1 MSAFLVVFSLF
12 RSGHLNFLH
21 FQKIKTD
28 GQKMAKAAMALYG
41 IDLDQQACVGVE
53 TAAVSASPAAA
64 AAPGQFWRRAT
75 ALLRSLRL
83 GASANRASGDDS
95 EQRGHI
101 CECPVSQAIELPHVV
116 TEGAARLIGGGATSG
131 SVAAGDLPRVLPSR
145 ERLGLVRR
153 GAVGAGLLYRWRRR
167 WLEKHLRA
175 GEATAVATVHSSDQG
190 CHPPPA
196 PRRRSASRPNPRS

>member
-1 MSAFLVVFSLF
+1 MVL
-12 RSGHLNFLH
+12 
-21 FQKIKTD
+21 KCDDD
-28 GQKMAKAAMALYG
+28 GQKMVRSGMPDSR
-41 IDLDQQACVGVE
+41 IDLDQQACAGVE
-53 TAAVSASPAAA
+53 TAAVPASPAAA
-64 AAPGQFWRRAT
+64 AAHGQFWRRAT

-116 TEGAARLIGGGATSG
+116 TEGAARLIGGATSG

>member
-1 MSAFLVVFSLF
+1 MLF
-12 RSGHLNFLH
+12 GAVRCCSVLTSIACLIDQSRGKLPPPPDD
-21 FQKIKTD
+21 D
-28 GQKMAKAAMALYG
+28 GQKMAKSGMPDIG

-75 ALLRSLRL
+75 ALLRSPRL
-83 GASANRASGDDS
+83 GASANRASGDDT

-167 WLEKHLRA
+167 WLEWWRLR
-175 GEATAVATVHSSDQG
+175 E
-190 CHPPPA
+190 
-196 PRRRSASRPNPRS
+196 